1 MAVSIDK
8 PVERGTLYV
17 VATPIGNLADL
28 SPRAQAVLGAVDLIL
43 AEDTRHSRRMLTHFG
58 IHTPLLAYHD
68 HNERRLCAGLAERL
82 ASGESL
88 ALISD
93 SGTPLLCDPGFHL
106 LETMHGAGLR
116 VISIPGPSALV
127 AALAVSGLPVE
138 RFAFEGFLP
147 AKREARRKRLAAL
160 CREARTLVFYE
171 APHRVAETLED
182 LSSLFG
188 PDRPAAIAREIT
200 KLHEETHRA
209 TLAGLLAWLRERPE
223 RGQGE
228 FVIVVAPAEVPD
240 GDEESDRRLLTI
252 LLSYLTPSQAAA
264 AASAISGHG
273 RNALYRLALA
283 LHEGEAPLSDPV
295 NANRGLSLNEGGT

>member
-1 MAVSIDK
+1 MALSIDE

-43 AEDTRHSRRMLTHFG
+43 AEDTRRSRRLLTHFG

-82 ASGESL
+82 AWGESM

-106 LETMHGAGLR
+106 LEAMHGAGLR

-127 AALAVSGLPVE
+127 AALAVSGLPAE

-171 APHRVAETLED
+171 APHRIGETLED

-188 PDRPAAIAREIT
+188 PERPAAIAREIT

-209 TLAGLLAWLRERPE
+209 TLADLTAWLRERPE

-228 FVIVVAPAEVPD
+228 FVIVVAPAEAPD
-240 GDEESDRRLLTI
+240 DDEATDRRLLSI
-252 LLSYLTPSQAAA
+252 LLGYLTPSQAAA

-273 RNALYRLALA
+273 RNGLYRLALA
-283 LHEGEAPLSDPV
+283 LHEASAPTSNPC
-295 NANRGLSLNEGGT
+295 NAAPGDGH

>member
-43 AEDTRHSRRMLTHFG
+43 AEDTRHSRRLLTHFG

-82 ASGESL
+82 ASGESM

-93 SGTPLLCDPGFHL
+93 AGTPLLCDPGFHL
-106 LETMHGAGLR
+106 LEKVHGAGLR

-147 AKREARRKRLAAL
+147 AKREARHKRLAAL
-160 CREARTLVFYE
+160 SQELRTLVFYE
-171 APHRVAETLED
+171 APHRVLETLED

-228 FVIVVAPAEVPD
+228 FVIVVAPAEAPHD
-240 GDEESDRRLLTI
+240 DEESDRRLLTI
-252 LLSYLTPSQAAA
+252 LLGYLTPSQAAA

-273 RNALYRLALA
+273 RNGLYRLALA
-283 LHEGEAPLSDPV
+283 MGEADAQTSNPC
-295 NANRGLSLNEGGT
+295 NAAPGDGDRH

>member
-1 MAVSIDK
+1 MAVSIDE

-28 SPRAQAVLGAVDLIL
+28 SPRAQAVLRAVDLIL

-68 HNERRLCAGLAERL
+68 HNERRLCAGLALRL
-82 ASGESL
+82 ASGESM

-93 SGTPLLCDPGFHL
+93 AGTPLLCDPGFHL
-106 LETMHGAGLR
+106 LETVHGAGLR

-147 AKREARRKRLAAL
+147 AKREARRKRLVAL
-160 CREARTLVFYE
+160 SRELRTLVFYE
-171 APHRVAETLED
+171 APHRVGETLED
-182 LSSLFG
+182 LASLCG

-200 KLHEETHRA
+200 KLHEEAHRA

-223 RGQGE
+223 RAQGE
-228 FVIVVAPAEVPD
+228 LVIVVAPAEATD
-240 GDEESDRRLLTI
+240 DDEESDRRLLTI
-252 LLSYLTPSQAAA
+252 LLGYLSPSQAAA

-273 RNALYRLALA
+273 RNGLYRLALA
-283 LHEGEAPLSDPV
+283 MGEGQASDCSPS
-295 NANRGLSLNEGGT
+295 ATR

>member
-1 MAVSIDK
+1 MAVSIDE

-82 ASGESL
+82 ALGESM

-106 LETMHGAGLR
+106 LETVHGAGLR

-147 AKREARRKRLAAL
+147 PKREARRKRLAAL
-160 CREARTLVFYE
+160 SRERRTLVFYE
-171 APHRVAETLED
+171 APHRVLETLED

-228 FVIVVAPAEVPD
+228 FVIVVAPALAD
-240 GDEESDRRLLTI
+240 DDEESERRLLTI
-252 LLSYLTPSQAAA
+252 LLGYLTPSQAAA

-273 RNALYRLALA
+273 RNGLYRLALA
-283 LHEGEAPLSDPV
+283 LHEAGAPTSNPCHAAPGD
-295 NANRGLSLNEGGT
+295 GH

>member
-1 MAVSIDK
+1 MAVSIDE

-28 SPRAQAVLGAVDLIL
+28 SPRAQAVLRAVDLIL
-43 AEDTRHSRRMLTHFG
+43 AEDTRHSRRMLTHFD

-68 HNERRLCAGLAERL
+68 HNERRLSAGLALRL
-82 ASGESL
+82 ASGESM

-93 SGTPLLCDPGFHL
+93 AGTPLLCDPGFHL
-106 LETMHGAGLR
+106 LETVHGAGLR

-147 AKREARRKRLAAL
+147 AKREARRKRLVAVS
-160 CREARTLVFYE
+160 RELRTLVFYE
-171 APHRVAETLED
+171 APHRVGETLED
-182 LSSLFG
+182 LASLCG

-200 KLHEETHRA
+200 KLHEEAHRA

-223 RGQGE
+223 RAQGE
-228 FVIVVAPAEVPD
+228 LVIVVAPAEAPD
-240 GDEESDRRLLTI
+240 DDEESDRRLLTI
-252 LLSYLTPSQAAA
+252 LLGYLSPSQAAA

-273 RNALYRLALA
+273 RNGLYRLALA
-283 LHEGEAPLSDPV
+283 MGEGQASDCSPS
-295 NANRGLSLNEGGT
+295 ATP

>member
-1 MAVSIDK
+1 MAVSIDE

-28 SPRAQAVLGAVDLIL
+28 SPRAQAVLRAVDLIL

-68 HNERRLCAGLAERL
+68 HNERRLCAGLALRL
-82 ASGESL
+82 ASGESM

-93 SGTPLLCDPGFHL
+93 AGTPLLCDPGFHL
-106 LETMHGAGLR
+106 LETVHGAGLR

-147 AKREARRKRLAAL
+147 AKREARRKRLVAL
-160 CREARTLVFYE
+160 SRELRTMVFYE
-171 APHRVAETLED
+171 APHRVGETLED
-182 LSSLFG
+182 LASLCG

-200 KLHEETHRA
+200 KLHEEAHRA

-223 RGQGE
+223 RAQGE
-228 FVIVVAPAEVPD
+228 LVIVVAPAEATD
-240 GDEESDRRLLTI
+240 DDEESDRRLLTI
-252 LLSYLTPSQAAA
+252 LLGYLSPSQAAA

-273 RNALYRLALA
+273 RNGLYRLALA
-283 LHEGEAPLSDPV
+283 MGEGQASDCSPS
-295 NANRGLSLNEGGT
+295 ATP

>member
-68 HNERRLCAGLAERL
+68 HNERRLCSGLAERL
-82 ASGESL
+82 ASGESI

-160 CREARTLVFYE
+160 SRELRTLVFYE
-171 APHRVAETLED
+171 APHRVLETLED

-228 FVIVVAPAEVPD
+228 FVIVVAPAETPD

-252 LLSYLTPSQAAA
+252 LLGYLSPSQAAA

-273 RNALYRLALA
+273 RNGLYRLALA
-283 LHEGEAPLSDPV
+283 MGEADAQTSNPCIAAPGD
-295 NANRGLSLNEGGT
+295 GDGH

>member
-1 MAVSIDK
+1 MAVSIDE

-28 SPRAQAVLGAVDLIL
+28 SPRAQAVLRAVDLIL

-68 HNERRLCAGLAERL
+68 HNERRLCAGLALRL
-82 ASGESL
+82 ASGESM

-93 SGTPLLCDPGFHL
+93 AGTPLLCDPGFHL
-106 LETMHGAGLR
+106 LETVHGAGLR

-147 AKREARRKRLAAL
+147 AKREARRKRLVAL
-160 CREARTLVFYE
+160 SRELRTMVFYE
-171 APHRVAETLED
+171 APHRVGETLED
-182 LSSLFG
+182 LASLCG

-200 KLHEETHRA
+200 KLHEEAHRA

-223 RGQGE
+223 RAQGE
-228 FVIVVAPAEVPD
+228 LVIVVAPAEATD
-240 GDEESDRRLLTI
+240 DDEESDRRLLTI
-252 LLSYLTPSQAAA
+252 LLGYLSPSQAAA

-273 RNALYRLALA
+273 RNGLYRLALA
-283 LHEGEAPLSDPV
+283 LGEGQAFDCSPSATP
-295 NANRGLSLNEGGT
+295 

>member
-28 SPRAQAVLGAVDLIL
+28 SARAQAVLGAVDLIL
-43 AEDTRHSRRMLTHFG
+43 AEDTRHSRRLLAHFG
-58 IHTPLLAYHD
+58 IRTPLLAYHD
-68 HNERRLCAGLAERL
+68 HNERLLCAELALRL
-82 ASGESL
+82 ASGESM

-106 LETMHGAGLR
+106 LEAVHGAGLR
-116 VISIPGPSALV
+116 AISIPGPSALV

-147 AKREARRKRLAAL
+147 QRREARRKRLQAL

-171 APHRVAETLED
+171 APHRVGETLED

-188 PDRPAAIAREIT
+188 PERPAAIAREIT
-200 KLHEETHRA
+200 KLHEETRCA
-209 TLAGLLAWLRERPE
+209 TLADLTAWLGERPE
-223 RGQGE
+223 REQGE
-228 FVIVVAPAEVPD
+228 FVIVVAPAEAPD

-252 LLSYLTPSQAAA
+252 LSGYLSPSQAAA

-273 RNALYRLALA
+273 RNGLYRLALA
-283 LHEGEAPLSDPV
+283 MGEAQASDGSPS
-295 NANRGLSLNEGGT
+295 ATP

>member
-1 MAVSIDK
+1 MAVSIDE

-28 SPRAQAVLGAVDLIL
+28 SPRAQAVLRAVDLIL

-68 HNERRLCAGLAERL
+68 HNERRLCAGLALRL
-82 ASGESL
+82 ASGESM

-93 SGTPLLCDPGFHL
+93 AGTPLLCDPGFHL
-106 LETMHGAGLR
+106 LETVHGAGLR

-160 CREARTLVFYE
+160 SRELRTMVFYE
-171 APHRVAETLED
+171 APHRVGETLED
-182 LSSLFG
+182 LASLCG

-200 KLHEETHRA
+200 KLHEEAHRA

-223 RGQGE
+223 RAQGE
-228 FVIVVAPAEVPD
+228 LVIVVAPAEATD
-240 GDEESDRRLLTI
+240 DDEESDRRLLTI
-252 LLSYLTPSQAAA
+252 LLGYLSPSQAAA

-273 RNALYRLALA
+273 RNGLYRLALA
-283 LHEGEAPLSDPV
+283 MGEGQASDCSPS
-295 NANRGLSLNEGGT
+295 ATP

>member
-1 MAVSIDK
+1 MAVSIDE

-28 SPRAQAVLGAVDLIL
+28 SPRAQAVLRAVDLIL

-68 HNERRLCAGLAERL
+68 HNERRLCAGLALRL
-82 ASGESL
+82 ASGESM

-93 SGTPLLCDPGFHL
+93 AGTPLLCDPGFHL
-106 LETMHGAGLR
+106 LETVHGAGLR

-147 AKREARRKRLAAL
+147 AKREARRKRLVAL
-160 CREARTLVFYE
+160 SRELRTLVFYE
-171 APHRVAETLED
+171 APHRVGETLED
-182 LSSLFG
+182 LASLCG

-200 KLHEETHRA
+200 KLHEEAHRA

-223 RGQGE
+223 RAQGE
-228 FVIVVAPAEVPD
+228 LVIVVAPAEATD
-240 GDEESDRRLLTI
+240 DDEESDRRLLTI
-252 LLSYLTPSQAAA
+252 LLGYLSPSQAAA

-273 RNALYRLALA
+273 RNGLYRLALA
-283 LHEGEAPLSDPV
+283 MGEGQASDCSPS
-295 NANRGLSLNEGGT
+295 ATP

>member
-8 PVERGTLYV
+8 PVERETLYV

-28 SPRAQAVLGAVDLIL
+28 SPRAQIVLGAVDLIL
-43 AEDTRHSRRMLTHFG
+43 AEDTRHSRRLLTHFG

-82 ASGESL
+82 ASGESM
-88 ALISD
+88 ALVSD

-106 LETMHGAGLR
+106 LEAVHGAGLR

-147 AKREARRKRLAAL
+147 AKREVRRKRLAAL
-160 CREARTLVFYE
+160 CREVRTLVFYE
-171 APHRVAETLED
+171 APHRVGEILDD
-182 LSSLFG
+182 LSSLLG
-188 PDRPAAIAREIT
+188 PERPAAIAREIS

-209 TLAGLLAWLRERPE
+209 TLADLAAWLRERPE

-228 FVIVVAPAEVPD
+228 FVIVVAPAEAPD
-240 GDEESDRRLLTI
+240 VDEESDRRLLTI
-252 LLSYLTPSQAAA
+252 LLGYLTPSQA

-283 LHEGEAPLSDPV
+283 LDEAGAPTSNPC
-295 NANRGLSLNEGGT
+295 NAAPGDGH

>member
-1 MAVSIDK
+1 MAVSIDE

-28 SPRAQAVLGAVDLIL
+28 SPRAQAVLRAVDLIL

-68 HNERRLCAGLAERL
+68 HNERRLCAGLALRL
-82 ASGESL
+82 ASGESM

-93 SGTPLLCDPGFHL
+93 AGTPLLCDPGFHL
-106 LETMHGAGLR
+106 LETVHGAGLR

-147 AKREARRKRLAAL
+147 AKREARRKRLVAL
-160 CREARTLVFYE
+160 SRELRTLVFYE
-171 APHRVAETLED
+171 APHRVGETLED
-182 LSSLFG
+182 LASLCG

-200 KLHEETHRA
+200 KLHEEAHCA

-223 RGQGE
+223 RAQGE
-228 FVIVVAPAEVPD
+228 LVIVVAPAEATD
-240 GDEESDRRLLTI
+240 DDEESDRRLLTI
-252 LLSYLTPSQAAA
+252 LLGYLSPSQAAA

-273 RNALYRLALA
+273 RNGLYRLALA
-283 LHEGEAPLSDPV
+283 MGEGQASDCSPS
-295 NANRGLSLNEGGT
+295 ATP